1 MPSLGDLAYPRY
13 GLFGTTGV
21 VHLMTNAL
29 QGTANTPSVDKMA
42 ADGPVH
48 EPAARDWR
56 QWLGKVW
63 IGAASP
69 GLSGAGHKQSIS
81 TLQPEESNDERSHC
95 GGPCQPPSPASDR

>member
-42 ADGPVH
+42 ADGPVA
-48 EPAARDWR
+48 ER
-56 QWLGKVW
+56 QVL
-63 IGAASP
+63 A
-69 GLSGAGHKQSIS
+69 
-81 TLQPEESNDERSHC
+81 ED
-95 GGPCQPPSPASDR
+95 